1 LYDHIFTTDLSAQ
14 EVKTV
19 EASNVSIL

>member
-1 LYDHIFTTDLSAQ
+1 LYDHIFTTDLSTQ